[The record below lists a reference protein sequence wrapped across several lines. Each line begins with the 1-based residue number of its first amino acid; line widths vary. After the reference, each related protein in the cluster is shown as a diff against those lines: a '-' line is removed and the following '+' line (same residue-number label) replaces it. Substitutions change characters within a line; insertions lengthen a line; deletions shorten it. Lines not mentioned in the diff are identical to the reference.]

1 MLLLLVLGECN
12 FVLLCCAFLLC
23 HVVGVVD
30 LLDCLSCVFVFINI
44 VVKAMEQSPLN
55 TTPDI
60 LFSLG

>member
-1 MLLLLVLGECN
+1 M
-12 FVLLCCAFLLC
+12 LLCCAFLLC